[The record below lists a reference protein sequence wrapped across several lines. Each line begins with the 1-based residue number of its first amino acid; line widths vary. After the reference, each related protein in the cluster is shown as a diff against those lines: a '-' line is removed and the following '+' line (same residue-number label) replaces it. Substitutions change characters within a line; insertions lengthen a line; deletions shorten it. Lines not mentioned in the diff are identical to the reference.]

1 MGEKIETDAGS
12 APGAAAPGTTGPG
25 PIHGDPGCGCSG
37 DPALPE
43 CRKTVRPSDLK
54 RALDARLARIE
65 GQVRGIRR
73 MISEDAYCDDV
84 LAQVSAARSALDRTA
99 LAVLEH
105 HMKHCLID
113 RVRAGQD
120 EIVDELVESL
130 SRML

>member
-1 MGEKIETDAGS
+1 MEGKPCPDP
-12 APGAAAPGTTGPG
+12 APGAAAGT
-25 PIHGDPGCGCSG
+25 PGCGCSG

-43 CRKTVRPSDLK
+43 CRRTVRPDELK

-73 MISEDAYCDDV
+73 MISQDAYCDDV
-84 LAQVSAARSALDRTA
+84 LAQVSAARSALERAA

-113 RVRAGQD
+113 QVRAGRD

-130 SRML
+130 SKLL